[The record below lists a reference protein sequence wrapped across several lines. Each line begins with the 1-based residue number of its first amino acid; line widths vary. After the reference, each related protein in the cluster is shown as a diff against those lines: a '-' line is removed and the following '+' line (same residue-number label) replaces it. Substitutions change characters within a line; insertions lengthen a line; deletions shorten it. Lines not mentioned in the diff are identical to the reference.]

1 MKGKKNWNRI
11 MLMTAALLMLTAGQ
25 VFAAVTPS
33 VAQKAGPEVVGT
45 ATYIDAEGNATV
57 IDAAKIIITPDAKTG
72 TLSPEQK
79 AVYDEAKALL
89 MDPESEFADELA
101 AFMTENYPGI
111 PAENIVVREIF
122 EIDYSQELSFD
133 NGQKLELTLSGSYKE
148 GDPVIVTIFN
158 KDTGKWD
165 FIETSD
171 VKVNADGT
179 ITVKFP
185 HLCPAAILVYDQG
198 AETASVVPA
207 EEGGS
212 NTLTLLLVGLGVLI
226 VAAVVFLILKK
237 KKTA

>member
-1 MKGKKNWNRI
+1 MRGKKNWNLV
-11 MLMTAALLMLTAGQ
+11 MLMTAVLLMLTAGQ

-33 VAQKAGPEVVGT
+33 VAQKAGPEVVGP
-45 ATYIDAEGNATV
+45 ASYIDANGNVTV

-79 AVYDEAKALL
+79 AVYDKAKALL
-89 MDPESEFADELA
+89 MDPKSEFPQELA
-101 AFMTENYPGI
+101 AFMAANYPGI

-122 EIDYSQELSFD
+122 DIYCMQELSFD
-133 NGQKLELTLSGSYKE
+133 NGQKLEVTLSGSYKQ
-148 GDPVIVTIFN
+148 GDPVIVIIFN

-171 VKVNADGT
+171 VKINADGT

-198 AETASVVPA
+198 AETASAVPA